1 MVTVPLTV
9 SVACM
14 VFACACDAPSATRTT
29 TAKTRTILLYIVSP
43 SANFLICP
51 RFLNS
56 ATTQRQCARDAYS
69 ALGPSSRGYMTL
81 SESHTLLRY
90 NPDLV
95 TQASLSDIIRRY
107 RMQSHPTPSNV
118 IPNRRYRITVFAS
131 FCNPAVPTFL
141 YFSSWYR
148 HSRNFYLEPA
158 YFRVGGDE
166 YRRPIVA
173 AEAQV
178 GCASVTDQ
186 NCSQMLTRSI
196 DDPNPA
202 GAGAVH
208 VALDI
213 HLHTIRDARPG
224 TAHLAENAVTMQFEQ
239 TRTPSG
245 IDIESANMSPARVID
260 IKNLFIRRESQ
271 SIRHDEIANE

>member
-1 MVTVPLTV
+1 
-9 SVACM
+9 M
-14 VFACACDAPSATRTT
+14 VFACACDAPSAKRAA
-29 TAKTRTILLYIVSP
+29 TAKTRAILLYIMSP

-51 RFLNS
+51 RILNS

-148 HSRNFYLEPA
+148 DSRNFYLEPA

-166 YRRPIVA
+166 YRRPIFA
-173 AEAQV
+173 TEAQV

-186 NCSQMLTRSI
+186 NCPEMLTGRI

-208 VALDI
+208 IALDI
-213 HLHTIRDARPG
+213 HLHTIRDTRPG

-239 TRTPSG
+239 TRTPGG
-245 IDIESANMSPARVID
+245 IDIEGANMSPARVID
-260 IKNLFIRRESQ
+260 VEDFLVRGESQ
-271 SIRHDEIANE
+271 SIGHDEIANQ

>member
-29 TAKTRTILLYIVSP
+29 TAKTRAILLYIMSP

-56 ATTQRQCARDAYS
+56 ATTQRQCARDACS

-81 SESHTLLRY
+81 SESHTRLRY
-90 NPDLV
+90 NPNFGHPSF
-95 TQASLSDIIRRY
+95 AIRY
-107 RMQSHPTPSNV
+107 HPTPSNV

-148 HSRNFYLEPA
+148 DSRSFYLEPA

-166 YRRPIVA
+166 YRRPIFA
-173 AEAQV
+173 TEAQV

-186 NCSQMLTRSI
+186 NCSQMLTGRI

-202 GAGAVH
+202 GAGAVYI
-208 VALDI
+208 ALDI
-213 HLHTIRDARPG
+213 HLHTIRDTRPG

-239 TRTPSG
+239 TQTPGG
-245 IDIESANMSPARVID
+245 IDIEGADMSPARVID
-260 IKNLFIRRESQ
+260 VEDFLVRGESQ
-271 SIRHDEIANE
+271 SIGHDEIANQ